1 MTVFFLAVIGAIAI
15 TALLV
20 YDMDRKRRRMREVL
34 ARLEPLAEGSKK
46 FRAQYLRG
54 ISRSIFFNDQLMD
67 AMDREI
73 GVMEAE
79 REIPSPEESG
89 ERSLFSI
96 KRLKA
101 LEARLETLE
110 MFKLAQQ
117 SGDEVGGGSHRR
129 RQISQTGRS
138 TTAAASHSKEVPLHR
153 PQPRID
159 LRSASNLK

>member
-54 ISRSIFFNDQLMD
+54 ISRSIFFNNQLMD

-73 GVMEAE
+73 GVMEEE

-89 ERSLFSI
+89 KRSLFSA

-117 SGDEVGGGSHRR
+117 SGEEAGGDQPSPPPDPADGEVDDGSSQPPEGG
-129 RQISQTGRS
+129 
-138 TTAAASHSKEVPLHR
+138 AASQAAP
-153 PQPRID
+153 P
-159 LRSASNLK
+159 A